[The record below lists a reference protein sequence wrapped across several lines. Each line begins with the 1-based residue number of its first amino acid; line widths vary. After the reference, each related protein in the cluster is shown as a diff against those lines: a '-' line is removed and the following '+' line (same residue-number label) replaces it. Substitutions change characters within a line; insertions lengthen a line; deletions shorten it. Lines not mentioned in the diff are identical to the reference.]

1 MGRHARGVSYPR
13 FDDIRTH
20 DSLHSTRQPNSHPNK
35 PFSATFLRSG
45 FTISRSISPDS
56 SISPSPTTP
65 SPSTFTKNIPFSV
78 SRSNDGDRPIF
89 WNSWRG
95 RESPRSKDPGE
106 RASYS
111 SFLLRF
117 IQLGKATSVCDVV
130 ASVSSSPNTQ
140 HKYEIPSTKHRALSL
155 SLSRGTK
162 EGRNRATSVW
172 WLCILVG
179 GREGKNPLVYQESSG
194 RSGDREREKRRIS
207 TPRFARSMLDRSIFR
222 FETYRLIASIFAVRP
237 YRRVVEI

>member
-35 PFSATFLRSG
+35 PFSATFSRSG

-155 SLSRGTK
+155 SLSLEGN
-162 EGRNRATSVW
+162 EGRKKPRD
-172 WLCILVG
+172 IGLVALHSRR
-179 GREGKNPLVYQESSG
+179 REGGEKSPDLPRIEREEW
-194 RSGDREREKRRIS
+194 RSRERERREESRHRVSRDRCSIEVYLDSRRI
-207 TPRFARSMLDRSIFR
+207 
-222 FETYRLIASIFAVRP
+222 V
-237 YRRVVEI
+237 